1 MWKKSVY
8 WKIQALFV
16 TRRILEKNSC
26 FPNSFFLRNFYN
38 CLLDGWETRGLDLS
52 RVFYVSLYLIDLID
66 SKKTLLRGLVLHP
79 TKSPDVCHC
88 TFTTLYS
95 MLHNRLW
102 IQLESNKEDTILT
115 FDHLMTAL
123 VFCCD
128 YQREIRNYS
137 QKAVMKEKTGDISDL
152 IITILKH
159 LLSIP
164 NTKAERSKLK
174 RNLSIYI
181 HEHNLPE
188 EERRPNLL
196 MEVSS
201 SYEGNTLDLKLIK
214 LLLKVGENPNVVGFR
229 HNSPLHLLAME
240 EIESSH
246 EWLNH
251 DYSERSQQF
260 TSVV

>member
-1 MWKKSVY
+1 
-8 WKIQALFV
+8 
-16 TRRILEKNSC
+16 
-26 FPNSFFLRNFYN
+26 
-38 CLLDGWETRGLDLS
+38 
-52 RVFYVSLYLIDLID
+52 
-66 SKKTLLRGLVLHP
+66 
-79 TKSPDVCHC
+79 
-88 TFTTLYS
+88 

-128 YQREIRNYS
+128 YQRAIRNYS
-137 QKAVMKEKTGDISDL
+137 QNAVMKEKTRDISDL

-164 NTKAERSKLK
+164 ITKTQRSKLK

-188 EERRPNLL
+188 EEKRPNLL

-229 HNSPLHLLAME
+229 HNSPLHLLVME

-260 TSVV
+260 TSVVQSFIDGGFDIDQINAGGRSELECFTSSILQYPDTNFSNLLEKLVKKLRPLYFIAAKNVRRHQIPYGDIPVTLKDYVKKIWKLK